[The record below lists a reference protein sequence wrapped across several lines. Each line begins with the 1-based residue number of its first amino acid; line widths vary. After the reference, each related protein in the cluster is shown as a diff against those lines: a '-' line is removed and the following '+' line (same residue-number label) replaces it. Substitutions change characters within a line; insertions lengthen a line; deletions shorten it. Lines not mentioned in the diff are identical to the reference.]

1 MDNNDL
7 KFYILI
13 LVCIINFFCCFTAR
27 KRIAQIYNII
37 LFIIFLLYFQ
47 WVFLQ
52 RVGANTIIVRTHIQE
67 NGKKE
72 IVQVRLVVNIFFPKN
87 VRNKIRQEGWER
99 LQNDVKKD
107 LKIVRIELI

>member
-1 MDNNDL
+1 MDSNDL

-13 LVCIINFFCCFTAR
+13 LVCIINFFCCFTVR
-27 KRIAQIYNII
+27 KRIAQISNII

-47 WVFLQ
+47 WVFLH
-52 RVGANTIIVRTHIQE
+52 RVSANTIIVRTHIQE

-72 IVQVRLVVNIFFPKN
+72 IVQERFVVNIFFPKN
-87 VRNKIRQEGWER
+87 VRNKIMQEWWER

-107 LKIVRIELI
+107 SKIVRIELI